1 MKSLLSHYLT
11 AWNRKDQDERL
22 FWITVGCWVALF
34 ISVVVFT

>member
-1 MKSLLSHYLT
+1 MKVRLSRLLR